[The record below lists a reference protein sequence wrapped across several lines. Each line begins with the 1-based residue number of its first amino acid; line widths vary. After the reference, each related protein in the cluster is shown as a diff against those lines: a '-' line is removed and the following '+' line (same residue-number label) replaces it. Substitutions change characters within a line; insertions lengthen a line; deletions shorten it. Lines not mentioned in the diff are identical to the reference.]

1 MFPEGTHTTASVADA
16 AYHRPHFRG
25 RTTQR
30 GGRNVDLSGLF
41 SDPLLLPALL
51 IAAGQVTCRL
61 LPLLSKRA
69 NKLAVRLIRAKRSK

>member
-1 MFPEGTHTTASVADA
+1 M
-16 AYHRPHFRG
+16 
-25 RTTQR
+25 
-30 GGRNVDLSGLF
+30 DLSSLF
-41 SDPLLLPALL
+41 SDPLVLPALL

>member
-1 MFPEGTHTTASVADA
+1 MRARTTFA
-16 AYHRPHFRG
+16 AIAAFHRPQFRG

-30 GGRNVDLSGLF
+30 GGRNVDLSSLF

-51 IAAGQVTCRL
+51 IAAGQITYRL

>member
-1 MFPEGTHTTASVADA
+1 
-16 AYHRPHFRG
+16 
-25 RTTQR
+25 
-30 GGRNVDLSGLF
+30 VDLSSLF

-51 IAAGQVTCRL
+51 IAAGQITYRL